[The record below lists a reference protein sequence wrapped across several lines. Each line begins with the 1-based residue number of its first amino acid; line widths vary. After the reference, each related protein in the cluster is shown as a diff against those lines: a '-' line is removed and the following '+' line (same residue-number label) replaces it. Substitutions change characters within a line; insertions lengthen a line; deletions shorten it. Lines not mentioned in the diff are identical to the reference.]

1 MNRDELYYRQAIK
14 SSLVRE
20 FLGGIKA
27 ADSHIVQEAWEYFV
41 EQGLDPVK
49 IFKEEASKLHGN
61 SSC

>member
-49 IFKEEASKLHGN
+49 IFK
-61 SSC
+61 